1 MIYEYICHTCN
12 AVWEENMPMADRDKP
27 VDQPCPMEGCDG
39 KIARAVTAPNLSYDG
54 AVSPI
59 KRAGSGW
66 NDVLKG
72 IKKASGSGCT
82 IDHY

>member
-1 MIYEYICHTCN
+1 MIYEYNCDKCDK
-12 AVWEENMPMADRDKP
+12 VWEETHAIADRDKP
-27 VDQPCPMEGCDG
+27 VGKDCPCG
-39 KIARAVTAPNLSYDG
+39 KKGKVSRGVTAPGLSYEG

-72 IKKASGSGCT
+72 IKKASDKECT
-82 IDHY
+82 IEHY